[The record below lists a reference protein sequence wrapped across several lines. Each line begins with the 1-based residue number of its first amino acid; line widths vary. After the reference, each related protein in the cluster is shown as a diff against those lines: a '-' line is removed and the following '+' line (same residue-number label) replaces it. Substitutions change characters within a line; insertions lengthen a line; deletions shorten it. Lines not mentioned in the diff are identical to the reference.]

1 MISVLIPVY
10 NVENYILRCLESV
23 AGQTYQ
29 GELECVIV
37 DDCGKDR
44 SIDIARD
51 FIERNN
57 SHVKFRIVR
66 HDHNRGLAAARNTG
80 IDCACGEFVM
90 HLDSDAGLSPTR

>member
-51 FIERNN
+51 FIERNF
-57 SHVKFRIVR
+57 SR
-66 HDHNRGLAAARNTG
+66 
-80 IDCACGEFVM
+80 
-90 HLDSDAGLSPTR
+90 